1 MKSRDVIDRLATSIT
16 LAWVLLLCSS
26 TLQASSSRATTPNTV
41 LPEVEVWVEG
51 PWAYADDPRDA
62 QRIVLIAPDSDSI
75 QHTHAA
81 VAHSAG
87 DRELDSDSVL
97 EIRNL
102 THTQQ
107 ACSTCTINAY
117 QVDVDRRVLTDLL
130 GSRTG
135 RYVISLPKPDRY
147 EQAVGQESRVRSR
160 WWDDC
165 RPRQNCGG
173 QPLHTTQVIF
183 HYTVSALEGFS
194 IGPTAQQQTTLSF
207 EDRHVITIF
216 MTPKGEIDQCDSVGR
231 LAFHHLVR
239 LFSLNLYV
247 DLRTKIVGSN
257 ASTGPYPSDDPPGLS
272 TCLDSDPQNPRNN
285 DPQNPTYQ
293 VTRSIAAAL
302 NDLANYFRNP
312 DQGSAVQARAECN
325 QIHHYRNLVPTDTDR
340 QQFDNSMAILN
351 DILTGTENRQTKN
364 AKLDSVVLIRAL
376 DNLEV
381 VRRRI
386 VFHNGS
392 GACRNP
398 ILQVNAV

>member
-1 MKSRDVIDRLATSIT
+1 L
-16 LAWVLLLCSS
+16 VLLLCSS
-26 TLQASSSRATTPNTV
+26 TLQASSQRTTTTSNTT

-62 QRIVLIAPDSDSI
+62 QSIVLIAPDSDSI

-81 VAHSAG
+81 VTHSAG
-87 DRELDSDSVL
+87 DRELDYDSVL

-107 ACSTCTINAY
+107 ACSTCIRINAY
-117 QVDVDRRVLTDLL
+117 PAGVDRRVLTNLL
-130 GSRTG
+130 SSGTG

-147 EQAVGQESRVRSR
+147 EEAVGQESRVRSR

-165 RPRQNCGG
+165 RPSQNCEG
-173 QPLHTTQVIF
+173 QPPHTTQAIF
-183 HYTVSALEGFS
+183 HYTVNRLDGFS
-194 IGPTAQQQTTLSF
+194 IGPNAQQQTPLFF

-231 LAFHHLVR
+231 LAFHHLVT
-239 LFSLNLYV
+239 LFSLNLFV
-247 DLRTKIVGSN
+247 DLRTKLVGSN
-257 ASTGPYPSDDPPGLS
+257 AATGPYPSDDPPGPS

-285 DPQNPTYQ
+285 DPQNPTFR

-302 NDLANYFRNP
+302 DDLANYFRNP
-312 DQGSAVQARAECN
+312 DQGSALQARAEWN
-325 QIHHYRNLVPTDTDR
+325 QIYQYRHLIFKESER
-340 QQFDNSMAILN
+340 QQFDNSMAILK
-351 DILTGTENRQTKN
+351 DILTGTENPQTTNTKP
-364 AKLDSVVLIRAL
+364 DSAVIVRAL

-398 ILQVNAV
+398 ILQLNPV